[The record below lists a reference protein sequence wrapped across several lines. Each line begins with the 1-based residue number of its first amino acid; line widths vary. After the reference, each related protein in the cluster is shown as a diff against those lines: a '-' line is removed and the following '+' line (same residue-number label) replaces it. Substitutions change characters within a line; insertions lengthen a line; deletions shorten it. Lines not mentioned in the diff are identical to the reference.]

1 MGCASAIAKIPVSK
15 AGRKNHNRHFGHSE
29 EILTKEEHISAMTIE
44 HEQNT
49 NIDDGEFDQIPQ
61 ILFEGVSSLKTIGC
75 PGTLIPVTNQ
85 TRAVI
90 CGADSNNVIAAASL
104 LGRGRCL
111 VFAHSGYPY
120 MFINVDVEDRRFVEN
135 CRLWLAKGRNAQFV
149 LIDDTQ
155 SLSDVPLD
163 ETILVWNGE
172 CIKND
177 TFMQNLHDYLRQG
190 GALVCGATPWGWLQ
204 LNSGKILS
212 DLPFFHFCDFIGI
225 KLTENYSNCS
235 NPMPFQLELIQ
246 FKNIHHATQKLVADP
261 TDIESLCIVG
271 GACKDLNVDVSGL
284 PIDILKN
291 IAMKAENEVI
301 PSNSCPIQD
310 KCCRQKSNGLC
321 GILCVLT
328 STKAPGIANF
338 PGDFSHPPVTET
350 HVIFH
355 IESNANEWY
364 CTGYYAVAGIPI
376 QIDVLECMGAMGWSI
391 RIGCHSDHLENCEEL
406 RRWSCISINKPL
418 VGNSIQMSSAFG
430 GLIFLQSPNG
440 ESNSITVR
448 LHHVVLTL
456 TYDSMDP
463 NRVANWQHRRHH
475 ARGLWAD
482 IAGQH
487 IVLNLPSKSLRHLK
501 STQLDEV
508 LLFWDSVV
516 LAHHELRG
524 TKPKHRERIVCDEQP
539 SAGYMHSGYPIVTH
553 MDVTDPQS
561 DKFLFNIHVLKKKGW
576 WGVFHELGHNMQR
589 DWWTFDG
596 TGEVTVNIFTLHA
609 MNIICHIQPWIHPWL
624 EEQESNTR
632 IYIENGCNF
641 DEWKDDP
648 GIGLIIY
655 AQLAREYGWETYKQ
669 VFRQYEQTQPYLD
682 SNQEK
687 MDHWI
692 EIFSRQVGY
701 NLIPLFKF
709 WGFPV
714 SKSTVEVLHG
724 LDVPKITDKFIE
736 IAPER
741 YRI

>member
-1 MGCASAIAKIPVSK
+1 
-15 AGRKNHNRHFGHSE
+15 FFFE
-29 EILTKEEHISAMTIE
+29 QTI
-44 HEQNT
+44 Q
-49 NIDDGEFDQIPQ
+49 
-61 ILFEGVSSLKTIGC
+61 
-75 PGTLIPVTNQ
+75 
-85 TRAVI
+85 RAV
-90 CGADSNNVIAAASL
+90 
-104 LGRGRCL
+104 
-111 VFAHSGYPY
+111 GY
-120 MFINVDVEDRRFVEN
+120 
-135 CRLWLAKGRNAQFV
+135 L
-149 LIDDTQ
+149 
-155 SLSDVPLD
+155 
-163 ETILVWNGE
+163 
-172 CIKND
+172 
-177 TFMQNLHDYLRQG
+177 
-190 GALVCGATPWGWLQ
+190 
-204 LNSGKILS
+204 
-212 DLPFFHFCDFIGI
+212 
-225 KLTENYSNCS
+225 
-235 NPMPFQLELIQ
+235 
-246 FKNIHHATQKLVADP
+246 
-261 TDIESLCIVG
+261 
-271 GACKDLNVDVSGL
+271 
-284 PIDILKN
+284 
-291 IAMKAENEVI
+291 
-301 PSNSCPIQD
+301 
-310 KCCRQKSNGLC
+310 
-321 GILCVLT
+321 
-328 STKAPGIANF
+328 GIANF
-338 PGDFSHPPVTET
+338 PGDFSHSPVIET
-350 HVIFH
+350 NVIFH

-376 QIDVLECMGAMGWSI
+376 QIDVLECMGAMGWSV
-391 RIGCHSDHLENCEEL
+391 RVGCHSDHLENCEEL

-430 GLIFLQSPNG
+430 GLIFLQSPND

-456 TYDSMDP
+456 TYDFMDP
-463 NRVANWQHRRHH
+463 NRVTNWQYRRHH
-475 ARGLWAD
+475 AQGLWAD

-487 IVLNLPSKSLRHLK
+487 IVLNLPSKSLLHLD

-561 DKFLFNIHVLKKKGW
+561 DEFLFNIHVLKKKGW
-576 WGVFHELGHNMQR
+576 WGVFHEIGHNMQR

-624 EEQESNTR
+624 DEQESNTR

-655 AQLAREYGWETYKQ
+655 AQLAREYGWETYKK
-669 VFRQYEQTQPYLD
+669 VFRQYEQTQPHLD

-692 EIFSRQVGY
+692 ESFSRQVGY

-714 SKSTVEVLHG
+714 SKSTAEVLHD
-724 LDVPKITDKFIE
+724 LDVPNITDKFIE